1 MINEPQNS
9 DLWASEFGFVAKRIF
24 DAAVDSVSA
33 HGIFEQAT
41 DLPIFGSCRVAGAGK
56 AAMTMAAALEQC
68 FPKASFE
75 GEVVV
80 PHGYLDS
87 FPDQLARPKAINV
100 SEGGHPIPNIDS
112 QRAAERALSV
122 AKDCRRNET
131 LIVLLSGGASAL
143 WSAPIKGLSIQDIRA
158 VNQMLLQSGADIHQL
173 NTIRKHLSAIKGGR
187 LAEAAWP
194 GHVVT
199 LAVSDVIGD
208 DSSVIGSG
216 PTVGDPTTWQDA
228 TDIIQRLDL
237 QLPTDVRQYLQLG
250 VEGSLP
256 DTPKPN
262 AKLLKQSVF
271 RLLASNTDALK
282 AAEAAA
288 QNMGYEVVSVYHD
301 VCGEARNVG
310 TAMARR
316 VLRLKPGQCI
326 IWGGETTVT
335 VRGNGK
341 GGRNQELAL
350 AAACVLEGASLGAVL
365 LSGGTDGIDGPTD
378 AAGGW
383 VTPDTVTMA
392 LAAGVDPHVA
402 LEANDAY
409 NCLSATN
416 QLLITGPTHTNVMD
430 VGIGLIVS

>member
-1 MINEPQNS
+1 M
-9 DLWASEFGFVAKRIF
+9 AKRIF

-80 PHGYLDS
+80 PHGYIDS

-112 QRAAERALSV
+112 QCAAERALSV
-122 AKDCRRNET
+122 AKNCRRNET

-143 WSAPIKGLSIQDIRA
+143 WSAPIKGLSMQDIRA

-237 QLPTDVRQYLQLG
+237 QLPTEVRQYLQLG

-316 VLRLKPGQCI
+316 VLRLKPSQCI

-335 VRGNGK
+335 VRGSGK

-350 AAACVLEGASLGAVL
+350 AAACVLEGASLDAVL

-392 LAAGVDPHVA
+392 LAAGVDPYVA

-430 VGIGLIVS
+430 VGIGLVAS

>member
-1 MINEPQNS
+1 MNEPKNR
-9 DLWASEFGFVAKRIF
+9 DLWASEFGFAAKRIF
-24 DAAVDSVSA
+24 SVAVDSVSA
-33 HGIFEQAT
+33 YRAFEKVV
-41 DLPIFGSCRVAGAGK
+41 DLPIFGSCRVVGAGK

-68 FPKASFE
+68 FPNASFE

-80 PHGYLDS
+80 PHGYKDS
-87 FPDQLARPKAINV
+87 FPDQFARPAAIRIF
-100 SEGGHPIPNIDS
+100 EGGHPIPDINS
-112 QRAAERALSV
+112 QRAAERALNV
-122 AKDCRRNET
+122 AKDCERDDT

-143 WSAPIKGLSIQDIRA
+143 WSAPINGLSLQDIRT

-228 TDIIQRLDL
+228 TEIIQRLDL
-237 QLPTDVRQYLQLG
+237 QLPTEVHQYLQHG
-250 VEGSLP
+250 IEGSLP

-262 AKLLKQSVF
+262 TKLLEQSVF
-271 RLLASNTDALK
+271 RLLASNVNALK
-282 AAEAAA
+282 AAKAAA
-288 QNMGYEVVSVYHD
+288 QTMGFEVVSVDHD
-301 VCGEARNVG
+301 VCGEAREVG
-310 TAMARR
+310 AAMARR
-316 VLRLKPGQCI
+316 VLRLKPGQCF

-350 AAACVLEGASLGAVL
+350 AAACVLEGASLDAVL

-383 VTPDTVTMA
+383 VTPNTVPVA
-392 LAAGVDPHVA
+392 LAHGVDPYAA

-409 NCLSATN
+409 NCLRATK

-430 VGIGLIVS
+430 VGIGLVAS

>member
-1 MINEPQNS
+1 MNEPKNS

-33 HGIFEQAT
+33 HRKLEQVAN
-41 DLPIFGSCRVAGAGK
+41 LPIPSSCRVVGAGK
-56 AAMTMAAALEQC
+56 AAMTMAAALEQF
-68 FPKASFE
+68 FPSATFE

-80 PHGYLDS
+80 PHGYIDS
-87 FPDQLARPKAINV
+87 FPDQFARPKAIAV
-100 SEGGHPIPNIDS
+100 SEGGHPIPNINS

-122 AKDCRRNET
+122 AKDCGRNET

-143 WSAPIKGLSIQDIRA
+143 WSAPIKGLSLQDIRT

-194 GHVVT
+194 GRVVT

-228 TDIIQRLDL
+228 TDTIERLDL
-237 QLPTDVRQYLQLG
+237 QLPTEVHRYLQLG
-250 VEGSLP
+250 IEGSLP
-256 DTPKPN
+256 ETPKPN
-262 AKLLKQSVF
+262 AKPLKQSVF
-271 RLLASNTDALK
+271 RLLTSNTDALK

-310 TAMARR
+310 AAMARR
-316 VLRLKPGQCI
+316 VLRLKPGQCF

-350 AAACVLEGASLGAVL
+350 AAACVLEGASLNAVL

-383 VTPDTVTMA
+383 VTPSTVPIA
-392 LAAGVDPHVA
+392 LARRVDPHVA

-409 NCLSATN
+409 NCLCATN

-430 VGIGLIVS
+430 VGIGLVAL

>member
-1 MINEPQNS
+1 MNEPKNS

-33 HGIFEQAT
+33 HRKLEQVA
-41 DLPIFGSCRVAGAGK
+41 DLPIPSSCRVVGAGK
-56 AAMTMAAALEQC
+56 AAMTMAAALEQY
-68 FPKASFE
+68 FPNASFK

-80 PHGYLDS
+80 PHGYIDS
-87 FPDQLARPKAINV
+87 FPDQFARPKAIGV
-100 SEGGHPIPNIDS
+100 SEGGHPIPNLNS
-112 QRAAERALSV
+112 QRSAERALSV
-122 AKDCRRNET
+122 AMDCGRNET

-143 WSAPIKGLSIQDIRA
+143 WSAPFKGLSLQDIQT

-194 GHVVT
+194 GRVVT

-228 TDIIQRLDL
+228 TDIIEKLDL
-237 QLPTDVRQYLQLG
+237 QLPTEVHRYLQLG
-250 VEGSLP
+250 IEGSLP
-256 DTPKPN
+256 ETPKPN
-262 AKLLKQSVF
+262 AKPLKQSVF

-310 TAMARR
+310 AAMARR
-316 VLRLKPGQCI
+316 VLRLKPGQCF

-350 AAACVLEGASLGAVL
+350 AAACVLEGASLDAVL

-383 VTPDTVTMA
+383 VTRDTVPIA
-392 LAAGVDPHVA
+392 LARGLDPHVA

-409 NCLSATN
+409 NCLCATN

-430 VGIGLIVS
+430 VGIGLVAL

>member
-1 MINEPQNS
+1 MNEPKNR
-9 DLWASEFGFVAKRIF
+9 DLWASEFGFAAKRIF
-24 DAAVDSVSA
+24 GAAVHSVSA
-33 HGIFEQAT
+33 YRVFEQVA
-41 DLPIFGSCRVAGAGK
+41 DLPIFGSCRVVGAGK

-68 FPKASFE
+68 FPNASFE

-80 PHGYLDS
+80 PHGYMDS
-87 FPDQLARPKAINV
+87 FPDKLARPAAIRIF
-100 SEGGHPIPNIDS
+100 EGGHPIPDINS

-122 AKDCRRNET
+122 AKDCERDDT
-131 LIVLLSGGASAL
+131 LVVLLSGGASAL
-143 WSAPIKGLSIQDIRA
+143 WSAPINGLSLQDIRT

-173 NTIRKHLSAIKGGR
+173 NTIRKHISAIKGGR

-228 TDIIQRLDL
+228 TEIIQRLDL
-237 QLPTDVRQYLQLG
+237 QLPTEVHQCLQLG
-250 VEGSLP
+250 IEGSLP
-256 DTPKPN
+256 DTPKLN
-262 AKLLKQSVF
+262 TKLLEQSVF
-271 RLLASNTDALK
+271 QLLASNVDALK
-282 AAEAAA
+282 AAKAAA
-288 QNMGYEVVSVYHD
+288 QTMGFEVVSVDHD
-301 VCGEARNVG
+301 VCGEAREVG
-310 TAMARR
+310 AAMARR
-316 VLRLKPGQCI
+316 VLRLKPGQCF

-350 AAACVLEGASLGAVL
+350 AAACVLEGASLDAVL

-383 VTPDTVTMA
+383 VTPNTVPVA
-392 LAAGVDPHVA
+392 LAHGVDPYAA

-409 NCLSATN
+409 NCLRATK

-430 VGIGLIVS
+430 VGIGLVAS

>member
-1 MINEPQNS
+1 MNEPQNR
-9 DLWASEFGFVAKRIF
+9 DLWMSEFGSAAKRIF
-24 DAAVDSVSA
+24 GAAVDAVSA
-33 HGIFEQAT
+33 YRVFEQVA
-41 DLPIFGSCRVAGAGK
+41 DLPIVGSCRVVGAGK

-68 FPKASFE
+68 FPNASFE

-80 PHGYLDS
+80 PHGYIDS
-87 FPDQLARPKAINV
+87 FRDQLARPKAIKV
-100 SEGGHPIPNIDS
+100 SEGGHPIPNINS
-112 QRAAERALSV
+112 KRAAERALSV
-122 AKDCRRNET
+122 AKDCGRNET

-143 WSAPIKGLSIQDIRA
+143 WSTPIKGLSLQDIRT

-228 TDIIQRLDL
+228 ADIVQRLDL
-237 QLPTDVRQYLQLG
+237 QLPTAVHQYLQLG
-250 VEGSLP
+250 IEGGLP

-262 AKLLKQSVF
+262 TKLLQQCVF
-271 RLLASNTDALK
+271 RLLASNADALK
-282 AAEAAA
+282 AAEVAA
-288 QNMGYEVVSVYHD
+288 QNMGYEVVSVDHN
-301 VCGEARNVG
+301 VCGEAREVG
-310 TAMARR
+310 AAMAQR
-316 VLRLKPGQCI
+316 VLRLKPGQCF

-350 AAACVLEGASLGAVL
+350 AAACVLEGASLDAVL

-383 VTPDTVTMA
+383 VTPDTVPMA
-392 LAAGVDPHVA
+392 LAHGVDPHVA

-409 NCLSATN
+409 NCLRASR

-430 VGIGLIVS
+430 VGIGLVAS

>member
-1 MINEPQNS
+1 M
-9 DLWASEFGFVAKRIF
+9 
-24 DAAVDSVSA
+24 
-33 HGIFEQAT
+33 
-41 DLPIFGSCRVAGAGK
+41 
-56 AAMTMAAALEQC
+56 
-68 FPKASFE
+68 
-75 GEVVV
+75 VV

-100 SEGGHPIPNIDS
+100 SEGGHPIPNINS

-122 AKDCRRNET
+122 AKDCRRDET

-228 TDIIQRLDL
+228 ADIIQRLDL

-262 AKLLKQSVF
+262 AKLFKQSVF

-335 VRGNGK
+335 VLGNGK

-350 AAACVLEGASLGAVL
+350 ASACVLEGASLDAVL

-392 LAAGVDPHVA
+392 LAAGVDPHAA

-430 VGIGLIVS
+430 VGIGLVAS

>member
-1 MINEPQNS
+1 MNEPKNR
-9 DLWASEFGFVAKRIF
+9 DLWASDFGFAAKRIF
-24 DAAVDSVSA
+24 SVAVDSVSA
-33 HGIFEQAT
+33 YRAFEQVV
-41 DLPIFGSCRVAGAGK
+41 DLPVFGSCRVVGAGK

-68 FPKASFE
+68 FPNASFE

-80 PHGYLDS
+80 PHGYIDS
-87 FPDQLARPKAINV
+87 FPGQLARPAAIRIC
-100 SEGGHPIPNIDS
+100 EGGHPIPNINS
-112 QRAAERALSV
+112 QRAAERALNV
-122 AKDCRRNET
+122 AEDCGRDDT

-143 WSAPIKGLSIQDIRA
+143 WSAPIKGLSMHDIRT

-194 GHVVT
+194 GRVVT
-199 LAVSDVIGD
+199 LAISDVIGD
-208 DSSVIGSG
+208 DRSVIGSG

-228 TDIIQRLDL
+228 TDIVQRLDL
-237 QLPTDVRQYLQLG
+237 QLPTEVHQQLQLG
-250 VEGSLP
+250 IQGGLP

-262 AKLLKQSVF
+262 TKLLEQSVF
-271 RLLASNTDALK
+271 RLLASNVDALK

-288 QNMGYEVVSVYHD
+288 QTMGFEVVSVDHD
-301 VCGEARNVG
+301 VCGEAREVG
-310 TAMARR
+310 ADMARR
-316 VLRLKPGQCI
+316 VLRLKPSQCF

-350 AAACVLEGASLGAVL
+350 AAACVLEGASLDAVL

-383 VTPDTVTMA
+383 VTPNTVPVA
-392 LAAGVDPHVA
+392 LAHGVDPYAA

-409 NCLSATN
+409 NCLRATK

-430 VGIGLIVS
+430 VGIGLVAS

>member
-1 MINEPQNS
+1 MNEPKNS

-33 HGIFEQAT
+33 HRKLEQVA
-41 DLPIFGSCRVAGAGK
+41 DLPIPSSCRVVGAGK
-56 AAMTMAAALEQC
+56 AAMTMAAALEQY
-68 FPKASFE
+68 FPNASFN

-80 PHGYLDS
+80 PHGYIDS
-87 FPDQLARPKAINV
+87 FPDQFARPKAIGV
-100 SEGGHPIPNIDS
+100 SEGGHPIPNLSS
-112 QRAAERALSV
+112 QRSAERALSV
-122 AKDCRRNET
+122 AMDCGRNET

-143 WSAPIKGLSIQDIRA
+143 WSAPFKGLSLQDVQT

-173 NTIRKHLSAIKGGR
+173 NTIRKHLSVIKGGR

-194 GHVVT
+194 GRVVT

-228 TDIIQRLDL
+228 TDIIRRLDL
-237 QLPTDVRQYLQLG
+237 QLPTEVHRYLQLG
-250 VEGSLP
+250 IEGNLP
-256 DTPKPN
+256 ETPKPN
-262 AKLLKQSVF
+262 AKFLKQSVF

-288 QNMGYEVVSVYHD
+288 QNMGYKVVSVYHD

-310 TAMARR
+310 AAMARR
-316 VLRLKPGQCI
+316 VLRLKPGQCF

-350 AAACVLEGASLGAVL
+350 AAACVLEGASLDAVL

-383 VTPDTVTMA
+383 VTPSTVPIA
-392 LAAGVDPHVA
+392 LARRVDPHVA

-409 NCLSATN
+409 NCLCATN

-430 VGIGLIVS
+430 VGIGLVAL

>member
-1 MINEPQNS
+1 MNEPQNS
-9 DLWASEFGFVAKRIF
+9 DLSASEFGLVAKRIF

-33 HGIFEQAT
+33 QRIFEQAT
-41 DLPIFGSCRVAGAGK
+41 DLPIFGSCRVVGAGK

-68 FPKASFE
+68 FPNASFE

-87 FPDQLARPKAINV
+87 FPDHLARPKAINV
-100 SEGGHPIPNIDS
+100 SEGGHPIPNINS

-122 AKDCRRNET
+122 AKDCRRDET

-143 WSAPIKGLSIQDIRA
+143 WSAPIKGLSLQDIRA

-208 DSSVIGSG
+208 DNSVIGSG

-288 QNMGYEVVSVYHD
+288 QKMGYEVVSVYHD

-350 AAACVLEGASLGAVL
+350 AAACVLEGASLDTGL

-409 NCLSATN
+409 NCLSAAN

-430 VGIGLIVS
+430 VGIGLVA

>member
-1 MINEPQNS
+1 MNEPQNR
-9 DLWASEFGFVAKRIF
+9 DLWMSEFGSAAKRIF
-24 DAAVDSVSA
+24 GAAVDAVSA
-33 HGIFEQAT
+33 YRVFEQVA
-41 DLPIFGSCRVAGAGK
+41 DLPIIGSCRVVGAGK

-68 FPKASFE
+68 FPNASFE

-80 PHGYLDS
+80 PHGYIDS
-87 FPDQLARPKAINV
+87 FRDQLALPKAIKV
-100 SEGGHPIPNIDS
+100 SEGGHPIPNINS
-112 QRAAERALSV
+112 KRAAERALSV
-122 AKDCRRNET
+122 AKDCGRNET

-143 WSAPIKGLSIQDIRA
+143 WSAPIKGLSLQDIRT
-158 VNQMLLQSGADIHQL
+158 VNQMLLHSGADIHQL

-228 TDIIQRLDL
+228 ADIIQRLDL
-237 QLPTDVRQYLQLG
+237 QLPTAVHQYLQLG
-250 VEGSLP
+250 IEGGLP
-256 DTPKPN
+256 DTPKPS
-262 AKLLKQSVF
+262 AKLLQQCVF
-271 RLLASNTDALK
+271 RLLASNADALK
-282 AAEAAA
+282 AAEVAA
-288 QNMGYEVVSVYHD
+288 QNMGYEVVSVDHD
-301 VCGEARNVG
+301 VCGEAREVG
-310 TAMARR
+310 AAMAQR
-316 VLRLKPGQCI
+316 VLRLKPGQCF

-350 AAACVLEGASLGAVL
+350 AAACVLAGASLDAVL
-365 LSGGTDGIDGPTD
+365 LSGGTDGIDGPTA

-383 VTPDTVTMA
+383 VTPDTVPMA
-392 LAAGVDPHVA
+392 LAHGVDPHVA

-409 NCLSATN
+409 NCLHASR

-430 VGIGLIVS
+430 VGIGLVAS

>member
-1 MINEPQNS
+1 MNEPQNR
-9 DLWASEFGFVAKRIF
+9 DLWMSEFGSAVKRVF
-24 DAAVDSVSA
+24 GAAVDAVSA
-33 HGIFEQAT
+33 YRVFEQVA
-41 DLPIFGSCRVAGAGK
+41 DLPIVGSCRVVGAGK

-68 FPKASFE
+68 FPNASFE

-80 PHGYLDS
+80 PHGYIDS
-87 FPDQLARPKAINV
+87 FRDQLARPKAIKV
-100 SEGGHPIPNIDS
+100 SEGGHPIPNINS
-112 QRAAERALSV
+112 KRAAERALSV
-122 AKDCRRNET
+122 AKDCGRNET

-143 WSAPIKGLSIQDIRA
+143 WSAPIKGLSLQDIRT

-228 TDIIQRLDL
+228 ADIIQRMDL
-237 QLPTDVRQYLQLG
+237 QLPTAVHQYLQLG
-250 VEGSLP
+250 IDGGLP

-262 AKLLKQSVF
+262 TKLLQQCVF
-271 RLLASNTDALK
+271 RLLASNADALK
-282 AAEAAA
+282 AAEVAA
-288 QNMGYEVVSVYHD
+288 QNMGYEVVSVDHD
-301 VCGEARNVG
+301 VCGEAREVG
-310 TAMARR
+310 AAMAQR
-316 VLRLKPGQCI
+316 VLRLKPGQCF

-350 AAACVLEGASLGAVL
+350 AAACVLEGASLDAVL

-383 VTPDTVTMA
+383 VTPDTVPVA
-392 LAAGVDPHVA
+392 LAHGADPHAA

-409 NCLSATN
+409 NCLRITK

-430 VGIGLIVS
+430 VGIGLVAS

>member
-1 MINEPQNS
+1 
-9 DLWASEFGFVAKRIF
+9 
-24 DAAVDSVSA
+24 
-33 HGIFEQAT
+33 
-41 DLPIFGSCRVAGAGK
+41 
-56 AAMTMAAALEQC
+56 
-68 FPKASFE
+68 
-75 GEVVV
+75 
-80 PHGYLDS
+80 
-87 FPDQLARPKAINV
+87 
-100 SEGGHPIPNIDS
+100 
-112 QRAAERALSV
+112 
-122 AKDCRRNET
+122 
-131 LIVLLSGGASAL
+131 
-143 WSAPIKGLSIQDIRA
+143 
-158 VNQMLLQSGADIHQL
+158 MLLQSGADIHQL

-194 GHVVT
+194 GYVVT

-237 QLPTDVRQYLQLG
+237 QLPAEVRQYLQLG

-262 AKLLKQSVF
+262 AKLLKQSIF

-316 VLRLKPGQCI
+316 VLRLKPGQCF

-335 VRGNGK
+335 VRGSGK

-350 AAACVLEGASLGAVL
+350 AAACVLEGASLDAVL

-383 VTPDTVTMA
+383 VTPETVPMA
-392 LAAGVDPHVA
+392 LARGVDPQVA

-409 NCLSATN
+409 NCLRATK

-430 VGIGLIVS
+430 IGIGLVAS

>member
-1 MINEPQNS
+1 MNEPQNS
-9 DLWASEFGFVAKRIF
+9 DLWASEFDFVAKRIF

-33 HGIFEQAT
+33 YRVFGQVT
-41 DLPIFGSCRVAGAGK
+41 DLPIFGSCRVVGAGK

-68 FPKASFE
+68 FPNASFE

-80 PHGYLDS
+80 PHGYIDS
-87 FPDQLARPKAINV
+87 FPDQVAPPKAIKV
-100 SEGGHPIPNIDS
+100 SEAGHPIPNNNS
-112 QRAAERALSV
+112 ERAAVNALSV
-122 AKDCRRNET
+122 AKECGRNDT
-131 LIVLLSGGASAL
+131 LVVLLSGGASAL
-143 WSAPIKGLSIQDIRA
+143 WSAPIKGLSLQDIRT
-158 VNQMLLQSGADIHQL
+158 VNHMILQSGADIHQL

-199 LAVSDVIGD
+199 LAISDVIGD
-208 DSSVIGSG
+208 DRSVIGSG
-216 PTVGDPTTWQDA
+216 PTVGDPTTWKDA

-237 QLPTDVRQYLQLG
+237 QLPTKVRQYLKLG
-250 VEGSLP
+250 IEGRLP

-262 AKLLKQSVF
+262 TKLLKQSVF

-282 AAEAAA
+282 AAEVAA
-288 QNMGYEVVSVYHD
+288 QNMGYEVVSIYYD
-301 VCGEARNVG
+301 VRGEARKVG
-310 TAMARR
+310 AAMARR
-316 VLRLKPGQCI
+316 VLRLKPGQCF

-350 AAACVLEGASLGAVL
+350 AAACVLERAPVDAMV

-378 AAGGW
+378 TAGGW
-383 VTPDTVTMA
+383 ATPDTVSMA
-392 LAAGVDPHVA
+392 LARGIDPHVA
-402 LEANDAY
+402 LKANDAY
-409 NCLSATN
+409 NCLRATK

-430 VGIGLIVS
+430 VGIGLVAS